1 MEEARRLL
9 DLLRIHGLL
18 NGVKLG
24 ILLALYHIDG
34 YVTFTDLQRALD
46 LPKSSLHEFL
56 DDMSRVGLVEYR
68 RAITDLGVRAVVK
81 ITDKGREVV
90 KQYVE
95 LVKGAAL

>member
-1 MEEARRLL
+1 
-9 DLLRIHGLL
+9 
-18 NGVKLG
+18 
-24 ILLALYHIDG
+24 
-34 YVTFTDLQRALD
+34 
-46 LPKSSLHEFL
+46 
-56 DDMSRVGLVEYR
+56 MSRVGLVEYR

>member
-1 MEEARRLL
+1 MEGARCLL

-18 NGVKLG
+18 NGVLG
-24 ILLALYHIDG
+24 ILLAIYHIDG

>member
-1 MEEARRLL
+1 MEGARRLL
-9 DLLRIHGLL
+9 DLLRIYGLL

-46 LPKSSLHEFL
+46 LPKSSVHEFL

-68 RAITDLGVRAVVK
+68 RVITDLGVRAVVK